1 MQVIL
6 CKNYDEI
13 SKKAAEIVA
22 EQIEKKPNSVLGL
35 ATGSSPVGMYRE
47 LAAMNLDFSKV
58 TAFNLDEYYPI
69 SKDNTQSYH
78 YFMNKHLYSKVN
90 LKAENIH
97 IPSGE
102 AKDAEKE
109 CQRYDD
115 MIAQSGGIDLQI
127 LGIGKNGHIGFNEPS
142 ESLDCK
148 THLTSL
154 TQSTIEANSRFFAS
168 EADVPKKAIT
178 MGVGAILKAKKIVLI
193 ASGADKAHAVGELLK
208 NEVST
213 SVPASVLNVHR
224 DAVLLCDPEAYGNR
238 VRLGSGDSD
247 PHWFHK
253 AIFPVT
259 AVNPL
264 KIRQYSLRNLLCYR
278 KNCLCETA
286 STCSAEFL
294 QRISVRKGAGG
305 LTPVKTDKAEGF
317 VKIQSTGNAGSSPHC
332 LGIDIGG
339 TNTKFG
345 IVENGN
351 LVFKSRIKTD
361 LSSAEAL
368 ADGIAAE
375 CARIGERYSFE
386 FIGVGVP
393 GTVADGIVTA
403 DNLPLDGTPLKAM
416 LEQRLGTQI
425 EIENDANCAGLA
437 EIKCGAGRRYKSTV
451 MLTLG
456 TGIGGSI
463 SADGRLML
471 GNGNMAEL
479 GHMIIQA
486 FGGRACPCGQS
497 GCFEQYAS
505 VTALVRMAK
514 ENIAQNDG
522 SILARMYREN
532 GNSLNGEIIFA
543 ALDEGCKAAAEVMDG
558 YTSILAVGIDSLIN
572 ILDPDA
578 VVLSGGITEH
588 GEGFID
594 AVQSKIHFKTPVVIS
609 ELKGDAGVVGAA
621 YLTDLA

>member
-58 TAFNLDEYYPI
+58 TVFNLDEYYPI
-69 SKDNTQSYH
+69 SKDNAQSYH
-78 YFMNKHLYSKVN
+78 YFMNRHLYSKVN

-224 DAVLLCDPEAYGNR
+224 DAVLLCDSEAYGNR
-238 VRLGSGDSD
+238 VR
-247 PHWFHK
+247 
-253 AIFPVT
+253 
-259 AVNPL
+259 
-264 KIRQYSLRNLLCYR
+264 
-278 KNCLCETA
+278 
-286 STCSAEFL
+286 
-294 QRISVRKGAGG
+294 
-305 LTPVKTDKAEGF
+305 
-317 VKIQSTGNAGSSPHC
+317 

-345 IVENGN
+345 IVENGS

-437 EIKCGAGRRYKSTV
+437 EIKCGAGRKYKSTV

-514 ENIAQNDG
+514 ENIAQNGG

>member
-58 TAFNLDEYYPI
+58 TACNLDEYYPI
-69 SKDNTQSYH
+69 SKDNAQSYH

-142 ESLDCK
+142 ESLNCK

-238 VRLGSGDSD
+238 VR
-247 PHWFHK
+247 
-253 AIFPVT
+253 
-259 AVNPL
+259 
-264 KIRQYSLRNLLCYR
+264 
-278 KNCLCETA
+278 
-286 STCSAEFL
+286 
-294 QRISVRKGAGG
+294 
-305 LTPVKTDKAEGF
+305 
-317 VKIQSTGNAGSSPHC
+317 

>member
-69 SKDNTQSYH
+69 SKDNAQSYH

-142 ESLDCK
+142 ERLDCK

-224 DAVLLCDPEAYGNR
+224 DAVLLCDSEAYGNR
-238 VRLGSGDSD
+238 VRL
-247 PHWFHK
+247 
-253 AIFPVT
+253 
-259 AVNPL
+259 
-264 KIRQYSLRNLLCYR
+264 
-278 KNCLCETA
+278 
-286 STCSAEFL
+286 
-294 QRISVRKGAGG
+294 
-305 LTPVKTDKAEGF
+305 
-317 VKIQSTGNAGSSPHC
+317 GNAGSSPHC

-345 IVENGN
+345 IVENGK

-393 GTVADGIVTA
+393 GTVVDGIVTA

>member
-58 TAFNLDEYYPI
+58 TVFNLDEYYPI
-69 SKDNTQSYH
+69 SKDNAQSYH
-78 YFMNKHLYSKVN
+78 YFMNRHLYSKVN

-168 EADVPKKAIT
+168 EADVPKMAIT
-178 MGVGAILKAKKIVLI
+178 MGVGAILKAKKIVII

-224 DAVLLCDPEAYGNR
+224 DAVLLCDSEAYGNR

-264 KIRQYSLRNLLCYR
+264 KI
-278 KNCLCETA
+278 
-286 STCSAEFL
+286 
-294 QRISVRKGAGG
+294 

-514 ENIAQNDG
+514 ENIAQNGG

>member
-69 SKDNTQSYH
+69 SKDNAQSYH

-224 DAVLLCDPEAYGNR
+224 DAVLLCDSEAYGNR
-238 VRLGSGDSD
+238 VRL
-247 PHWFHK
+247 
-253 AIFPVT
+253 
-259 AVNPL
+259 
-264 KIRQYSLRNLLCYR
+264 
-278 KNCLCETA
+278 
-286 STCSAEFL
+286 
-294 QRISVRKGAGG
+294 
-305 LTPVKTDKAEGF
+305 
-317 VKIQSTGNAGSSPHC
+317 GNAGSSPHC

-345 IVENGN
+345 IVENGK

-522 SILARMYREN
+522 SILARMYCEN

>member
-69 SKDNTQSYH
+69 SKDNAQSYH

-142 ESLDCK
+142 ERLDCK

-224 DAVLLCDPEAYGNR
+224 DAVLLCDSEAYGNR

-259 AVNPL
+259 AVNSL
-264 KIRQYSLRNLLCYR
+264 KIRQ
-278 KNCLCETA
+278 
-286 STCSAEFL
+286 
-294 QRISVRKGAGG
+294 
-305 LTPVKTDKAEGF
+305 PVKTDKAEGF